1 MNRTVGAAAVAI
13 ILAIACGNSA
23 QAQLTDLQGNP
34 IDGPR
39 GIETLDQD
47 RAAPGSVPTPNQS
60 YLAKQQQVVV
70 ASCMS
75 SLIRELSNT
84 SDWAAG
90 IWTHPRTVVSSPT
103 AWRVTDQSIF
113 LFPRDPRAPHPRITF
128 SNARWDPNASKVTYG
143 EKKVAQDVDVN
154 SAGNTKLIRNDSDAV
169 VHVTYTVTES
179 ETNSYAST
187 VTHGLTMNM
196 SVSSETTVGGSYLGV
211 SAEEKVTAEFGV
223 ETTSEESQE
232 KSQEGT
238 TEQSVNV
245 EFDAAPAH
253 YYLVTITKEHA
264 VSYQAFTIDGIMD
277 YDIAFKMPGNEG
289 GRLGSHYPGN
299 TVTTTGG
306 IAGFL
311 QFVYGFDTNYP
322 SMQGF
327 YDASYARTKN
337 GIACVADNARRRI
350 QVSGT
355 NQASLESNV
364 DYHIEGLGT
373 SIPDHLKNLPVEDA
387 GDLTTGVDAQ

>member
-1 MNRTVGAAAVAI
+1 MLIAALV
-13 ILAIACGNSA
+13 AIACGGAA
-23 QAQLTDLQGNP
+23 QEQITDLQGQL

-47 RAAPGSVPTPNQS
+47 RAAPGSAPTPNQS
-60 YLAKQQQVVV
+60 FLAKQQQVVV

-75 SLIRELSNT
+75 SMIRELSNT

-90 IWTHPRTVVSSPT
+90 IWTHPTTVVSSPA
-103 AWRVTDQSIF
+103 AWRVADQSIF
-113 LFPRDPRAPHPRITF
+113 LFPRDPRQAHPRITF
-128 SNARWDPNASKVTYG
+128 SNARWDPTASQITYG
-143 EKKVAQDVDVN
+143 EKMIGQDVDVD
-154 SAGNTKLIRNDSDAV
+154 STGNTKLIRNDSDAA
-169 VHVTYTVTES
+169 VHVTYTVMES
-179 ETNSYAST
+179 ETNSFSSS
-187 VTHGLTMNM
+187 VTHGLTLNM
-196 SVSSETTVGGSYLGV
+196 SVASETTVSGSYAGV

-223 ETTSEESQE
+223 ERSTEESRE
-232 KSQEGT
+232 KAQEGT

-245 EFDAAPAH
+245 EFDAASGH

-264 VSYQAFTIDGIMD
+264 VSYQPFVIDGIMD
-277 YDIAFKMPGNEG
+277 YDIEIQMPGNEG
-289 GRLGSHYPGN
+289 GRLGIHYPGN

-306 IAGFL
+306 VAGFL

-350 QVSGT
+350 QVSGV

-364 DYHIEGLGT
+364 DYHIEGLGRT
-373 SIPDHLKNLPVEDA
+373 IPDHLKHLPVEDA
-387 GDLTTGVDAQ
+387 GDVTTRDVSP

>member
-1 MNRTVGAAAVAI
+1 MKRFLGAAAVAI
-13 ILAIACGNSA
+13 MLAVACGNSA

-39 GIETLDQD
+39 GIETLEQD
-47 RAAPGSVPTPNQS
+47 RSAPGSAPTPNQS

-75 SLIRELSNT
+75 SMIRELSNT
-84 SDWAAG
+84 TDWAAG
-90 IWTHPRTVVSSPT
+90 VWNHPTTVVSSPA
-103 AWRVTDQSIF
+103 AWRVTDQSIW
-113 LFPRDPRAPHPRITF
+113 LFARDPRAPRPRITF
-128 SNARWDPNASKVTYG
+128 TKARWDPAASKIVYG
-143 EKKVAQDVDVN
+143 DKKIAQDVNVD
-154 SAGNTKLIRNDSDAV
+154 STGKTKIIRNDSDAIV
-169 VHVTYTVTES
+169 SVKYEES
-179 ETNSYAST
+179 EDVTNAFSSSI
-187 VTHGLTMNM
+187 THGLTMNM
-196 SVSSETTVGGSYLGV
+196 SVSSETTVSGSYAGV

-232 KSQEGT
+232 KSEEGT
-238 TEQSVNV
+238 KSESVNI
-245 EFDAAPAH
+245 EFDAAPGQ

-264 VSYQAFTIDGIMD
+264 VSYQPFTIDGIMD
-277 YDIAFKMPGNEG
+277 YDIEIQMPGNEG

-311 QFVYGFDTNYP
+311 QFVYGYDTNYP

-327 YDASYARTKN
+327 YDASYSRTKN
-337 GIACVADNARRRI
+337 GIACVADNGRRRI
-350 QVSGT
+350 QVSGV

-364 DYHIEGLGT
+364 DYHVEGLGNT
-373 SIPDHLKNLPVEDA
+373 IPDHLKHLPVEDA
-387 GDLTTGVDAQ
+387 GDVTTGDVSP